1 MGAATAHLLP
11 AIAVLATKLL
21 RLPERETEDGKKAAK
36 LQKELEKARGTI
48 QEQRSKIAELNRAAE
63 LQRGWAS
70 RGGDAVNA
78 APGTVVAT
86 PGTRVTWSDL
96 RGWLDGWRAIDRRQ
110 TSAKRYEALH
120 AHLGLLSAAVIEAA
134 DVPELDELERVL
146 VEGHNVLP
154 PRGQR
159 AEHPTTGLRDAIDR
173 TRTRRAKTGGVNAER
188 LLEVAADVLRARP
201 PVGVEVAYID
211 GFLARNRGAL
221 LGIVRGA
228 FPAREPTGF
237 GVKRDR
243 RRI

>member
-21 RLPERETEDGKKAAK
+21 RLPERESEDGKKAAK

-63 LQRGWAS
+63 LQRGWAA
-70 RGGDAVNA
+70 RAGNAVIE

-86 PGTRVTWSDL
+86 PGTRITWSDL

-120 AHLGLLSAAVIEAA
+120 AHLGLLSVALIEAA

-146 VEGHNVLP
+146 VDGHNVLP

-159 AEHPTTGLRDAIDR
+159 AAHPTTGLRDAIDR
-173 TRTRRAKTGGVNAER
+173 TRTKRGRTGGVNAER
-188 LLEVAADVLRARP
+188 LLEVAVGVLRARP

-211 GFLARNRGAL
+211 GFLARNRGTL

-228 FPAREPTGF
+228 FG
-237 GVKRDR
+237 
-243 RRI
+243 